1 MRPIGRT
8 VAIAAFVAVYGVVS
22 AASGGAST
30 PRQSGPATQATEVG
44 VTPTTIRI
52 AVIADVNTPLAPGLF
67 KGSQDAIQG
76 YAKYIN
82 SKGGLAGRKVAVD
95 FYDSQL
101 SADESRNALI
111 KACQNDFA
119 TVGTTALFMNN
130 IDDAVHCKDSAGR
143 ATGLPDIPELTTEPV
158 QQNSPVGFPILVP
171 SQDFSDPSGHTF
183 NQPSGK
189 YFWFAQ
195 HVTKN
200 LHGIFLVPADLQSTV
215 NSSLPVWYAAQK
227 AAVKSDGQFNV
238 HGMDT
243 QDRYLP
249 IATSIKDHNSTYVR
263 GGSNDVSMADMR
275 LEAQQQGVT
284 SVKVWDC
291 SLSCY
296 SKRFLA
302 LAGSAANGT
311 YLDTTFVPF
320 EEAKSSPP
328 VQAYLHAVGTANADG
343 FGAQAWTAALFFQE
357 VIQRLTAANGVNGIT
372 RANFLATAKTVHD
385 FTAQGMV
392 GKVDVGGHKPGPC
405 FALLQVKNGK
415 FTRVYPAKAAT
426 FDCNPRNTVKVTATL
441 PGG

>member
-1 MRPIGRT
+1 MKATVRT
-8 VAIAAFVAVYGVVS
+8 VIVAALAVAFGVVTAAGGS
-22 AASGGAST
+22 AAT
-30 PRQSGPATQATEVG
+30 PPAPGPAPRATEIG

-67 KGSQDAIQG
+67 KGSKDAVEG
-76 YAKYIN
+76 YAQYIN
-82 SKGGLAGRKVAVD
+82 SKGGLAGRKVVVD
-95 FYDSQL
+95 FYDSAL

-130 IDDAVHCKDSAGR
+130 IDDAVNCKDLTGR
-143 ATGLPDIPELTTEPV
+143 PTGLPDIPELTTEPV

-171 SQDFSDPSGHTF
+171 SRDFSDPTGRTF

-200 LHGIFLVPADLQSTV
+200 LHGVFLIPADLQSTV

-227 AAVKSDGQFNV
+227 AAVKSDGQFNT
-238 HGMDT
+238 HGSDT

-249 IATSIKDHNSTYVR
+249 IATAIKDHNSTYVR

-320 EEAKSSPP
+320 EEAKVSPP
-328 VQAYLHAVGTANADG
+328 VQAYVHSVGAANADG

-357 VIQRLTAANGVNGIT
+357 VMQRMTTANGVNGIT
-372 RANFLATAKTVHD
+372 RANFLATARTVHD
-385 FTAQGMV
+385 FTAQGMI
-392 GKVDVGGHKPGPC
+392 GKTDVGGHVPSPC

-415 FTRVYPAKAAT
+415 FTRVYPAKPGT
-426 FDCNPRNTVKVTATL
+426 FDCNPKNVVKITATL
-441 PGG
+441 PG

>member
-1 MRPIGRT
+1 VRASGRT
-8 VAIAAFVAVYGVVS
+8 VVIAVLVAAFAFVTG
-22 AASGGAST
+22 ASGGASVS
-30 PRQSGPATQATEVG
+30 RQAGPAPRATEVG

-52 AVIADVNTPLAPGLF
+52 AVIADVNTPLAPGVF
-67 KGSQDAIQG
+67 KGSEDAIEG
-76 YAKYIN
+76 YARYIN
-82 SKGGLAGRKVAVD
+82 SKGGLAGRKVVVD
-95 FYDSQL
+95 FYDSAL

-130 IDDAVHCKDSAGR
+130 IDDAVNCKDIDGK
-143 ATGLPDIPELTTEPV
+143 ATGLPDVPELTTEPV

-171 SQDFSDPSGHTF
+171 SQDFSDPTGRTF
-183 NQPSGK
+183 FQPSGK

-195 HVTKN
+195 HVTKD
-200 LHGIFLVPADLQSTV
+200 LHGVFLIPADLQATV
-215 NSSLPVWYAAQK
+215 TASLPVWYAAQK

-249 IATSIKDHNSTYVR
+249 IATAIKDHNSTYVR

-291 SLSCY
+291 SLACY
-296 SKRFLA
+296 SKQFLA

-320 EEAKSSPP
+320 EEAKDSPP
-328 VQAYLHAVGTANADG
+328 VAAYLKAVGASNADG
-343 FGAQAWTAALFFQE
+343 FGAQAWTAALFFQD
-357 VIQRLTAANGVNGIT
+357 VIQKMAAANGVNGIT
-372 RANFLATAKTVHD
+372 RANFLATARTVHD
-385 FTAQGMV
+385 FTAEGMI
-392 GKVDVGGHKPGPC
+392 GKDDVGGHKQSPC

-415 FTRVYPAKAAT
+415 FIRVYPTKPAT
-426 FDCNPRNTVKVTATL
+426 FDCNPRNIVKVTATL
-441 PGG
+441 PS